1 LSIVI
6 WWRSRLVN
14 GLRFPSTKPVRAWG
28 AVCGM
33 VPVGD
38 AAALVLDVG
47 ALQRSA
53 LAEA

>member
-1 LSIVI
+1 VAQSATGVV
-6 WWRSRLVN
+6 S
-14 GLRFPSTKPVRAWG
+14 
-28 AVCGM
+28 GM

-38 AAALVLDVG
+38 LAALVLDVG